1 MIRLILKLVIA
12 ALIANAAWRVGSAY
26 LSFYKF
32 KDAVQETVQFT
43 AAEKSDDQLRQ
54 RIVELAVEYAVPV
67 TEDNFK
73 LHREVEQGLVLDTEL
88 VENLMAAFAKH
99 VGARIVVFVDAM
111 AKAEQQFVVVL
122 VLHVA
127 QELLDAGFVADPR
140 EHPRN

>member
-73 LHREVEQGLVLDTEL
+73 LHREVERITVDGAYTQIIEIVPGYKYPWPFKWDVSVLS
-88 VENLMAAFAKH
+88 FAGIK
-99 VGARIVVFVDAM
+99 GT
-111 AKAEQQFVVVL
+111 
-122 VLHVA
+122 
-127 QELLDAGFVADPR
+127 PR
-140 EHPRN
+140 